1 MVDGGCGNMI
11 KALMMIIMKT
21 KNSEY
26 GPFKREREREICIVR
41 KRKNILLNSKRRDNL
56 NFHILYNLI
65 TIFSIFLSV
74 INSFSPTSSLK
85 VF

>member
-26 GPFKREREREICIVR
+26 GPFKREKEICIVR

-74 INSFSPTSSLK
+74 INSFSPSSSLK